1 MKRNIVTLAVIIVL
15 GFMGNSG
22 VYAQG
27 YPVIDIANI
36 ATSIENGYTM
46 IEQLHAMYN
55 QIKTAYDQLQQ
66 QIKNFESFDFR
77 QLDAKDPLG
86 SWRSMMTYA
95 NRMMTYEEN
104 IGSIIKKKNIKIG
117 DGSYSLEDIFI
128 TSGRAVR
135 DMVTDGSNFTLV
147 DPFEKKLTSEEKE
160 IFHRKYGMSYGR
172 YMRLNQIGEMLQK
185 KATEVIGYSDGLQK
199 NLAEDRQRLDHIV
212 GDVFE
217 NESTIKQQQIN
228 NAVMTI
234 MAQDIKTQ
242 ANILGN
248 IANQL
253 AALSSQAQI
262 EKQARQ
268 EEINMND
275 LDVAEGL
282 LKMLGEMPSSNDYR

>member
-1 MKRNIVTLAVIIVL
+1 MKRNVVTLAVIIAL
-15 GFMGNSG
+15 GFMGNRS

-27 YPVIDIANI
+27 YPVIDITNI
-36 ATSIENGYTM
+36 AASIENGFTM
-46 IEQLHAMYN
+46 VEQLHSMYN
-55 QIKTAYDQLQQ
+55 QIKTSYDQLQK
-66 QIKNFESFDFR
+66 QIKSFESFDFR
-77 QLDAKDPLG
+77 QLNAKDPLG

-95 NRMMTYEEN
+95 DRMMTYEEN
-104 IGSIIKKKNIKIG
+104 IESIIKKKNIKIG
-117 DGSYSLEDIFI
+117 DGSYSLEDIFM
-128 TSGRAVR
+128 TPGKTTQSMA
-135 DMVTDGSNFTLV
+135 TDGLNFVLV
-147 DPFEKKLTSEEKE
+147 DPFEKKLTAEEKA
-160 IFHRKYGMSYGR
+160 IFHQKYGMSYGH
-172 YMRLNQIGEMLQK
+172 YMRLNQIGEVLK
-185 KATEVIGYSDGLQK
+185 KKSAEVIGYSDGLQK

-212 GDVFE
+212 EDVFE

-242 ANILGN
+242 ANMLGN

-275 LDVAEGL
+275 LGIAEGL
-282 LKMLGEMPSSNDYR
+282 FKMLDGMPSSTDYR